1 MDDDALIAA
10 LMSGHLA
17 GAGLDSYRSEP
28 AVDRRFLGMEN
39 VVLLPHLGSATR
51 ETREAMGRL
60 ALDNLVA
67 FFRGA
72 TFRTSSTS
80 A

>member
-1 MDDDALIAA
+1 MSFRKIDDDTAWRVVRCRHREHKPPSMI
-10 LMSGHLA
+10 
-17 GAGLDSYRSEP
+17 
-28 AVDRRFLGMEN
+28 
-39 VVLLPHLGSATR
+39 VLLPHLGSATR

-67 FFRGA
+67 FFSGRDVPNQL
-72 TFRTSSTS
+72 TS